1 MISKDFLREKNI
13 NMALTEELKSI
24 SKEIDDHIIKM
35 SIVSNKAKP
44 LQYDFAGTLT
54 RQKKGLP

>member
-54 RQKKGLP
+54 R